1 MSLDIEEKSL
11 RKKIYRKINKIKKK
25 EFYFQIYQILLDNK
39 EIFNSNNNGVF
50 FDLYKLSK
58 KSINK
63 INDILVED
71 NSIIV
76 DSVTEENISYR
87 NYSEEQSSNKVNL
100 NN

>member
-25 EFYFQIYQILLDNK
+25 ELYFQIYQILLDNK
-39 EIFNSNNNGVF
+39 EIFNSNYNGVF